1 MTSLPKIKYS
11 ESASQR
17 QIVQFAGLNFSD
29 TAQEGQAKECRNLSA
44 RRFPYLTTRLRRE
57 AVGDYVAPTAVTAWD
72 KLVVVDG
79 TSLIYDGAVVGS
91 VTAGEKQ
98 FAVVNTKLVIWPD
111 KVYLDLLTRKIVP
124 MGASAQQAGAVFT
137 TDTITM
143 SGTTLSSLFS
153 KGDGVTISGCTVNAA
168 NNKDAVVVSV
178 GEHTVTFS
186 ANALT
191 AGTETANITI
201 QRRIPDLD
209 YICESQNRLWGCS
222 NADKTIYASAL
233 GDPCNFFV
241 YSGISTDSYALSIGS
256 AGLFTGCCKLAS
268 SVLFWKENT
277 LHKILGSYP
286 EEYNMYPSNIAGVQ
300 DGSYKSMQIIN
311 DVLFYKAP
319 DGVYA
324 YSGGTPERISAVF
337 GERRYYDAAAGTDGS
352 RYYISMRYGTT
363 YHLLVYD
370 TVSGIWTE
378 EDETE
383 AVDFCRY
390 RTYLYML
397 SSDGSLWSVDAD
409 AGTEIVPWSVTFA
422 PFYETANG
430 KKYYSTLF
438 IRLELAAGARAEA
451 ETRCDGG
458 AWESAGKL
466 LTAGTALLPI
476 RPRRCDKFEIRLSG
490 VGECAVLSMVRQ
502 FRVGSE
508 V

>member
-1 MTSLPKIKYS
+1 MNLPRMLYS
-11 ESASQR
+11 EGKTKKE
-17 QIVQFAGLNFSD
+17 IVQFAGLNFSD
-29 TAQEGQAKECRNLSA
+29 AAQEGQARECRNLSS

-57 AVGDYVAPTAVTAWD
+57 PVGDYTAPTAVTAWD

-79 TSLIYDGAVVGS
+79 TSLIYDGAVVGT
-91 VTAGEKQ
+91 VLAGEKQ
-98 FAVVNTKLVIWPD
+98 FATVNTKLVIWPD

-124 MGASAQQAGAVFT
+124 MGAMAQQSGAAFS

-143 SGTTLSSLFS
+143 SGVTLSSLFS
-153 KGDGVTISGCTVNAA
+153 KGDGVTISGCTVNPA
-168 NNKDAVVVSV
+168 NNKDAVVASV

-186 ANALT
+186 ANAFT
-191 AGTETANITI
+191 AGTETAAVTI

-209 YICESQNRLWGCS
+209 YICESENRLWGCS

-241 YSGISTDSYALSIGS
+241 YSGISTDSYALAVG
-256 AGLFTGCCKLAS
+256 GGDKFTGCCKLAS
-268 SVLFWKENT
+268 SVLFWKESS
-277 LHKILGSYP
+277 LQKILGSFP
-286 EEYNMYPSNIAGVQ
+286 AEYALYPSNIAGVQ
-300 DGSYKSMQIIN
+300 DGSYKSMQVIN

-324 YSGGTPERISAVF
+324 YSGGTPEKISAAF
-337 GERRYYDAAAGTDGS
+337 GERRYYDAVAGTDGK
-352 RYYISMRYGTT
+352 RYYISMRYGDSF
-363 YHLLVYD
+363 HLLVYD
-370 TVSGIWTE
+370 TVTRLWVE

-390 RTYLYML
+390 RTYLYLL

-409 AGTEIVPWSVTFA
+409 AGAEMIPWSVTFA
-422 PFYETANG
+422 PFYETADG
-430 KKYYSTLF
+430 KKYYSTMFL
-438 IRLELAAGARAEA
+438 RLELAEGAHAEV

-466 LTAGTALLPI
+466 RKVGTSFLPV
-476 RPRRCDKFEIRLSG
+476 RLRRCDKFEIRLSG
-490 VGECAVLSMVRQ
+490 TGECTVLSLVRQ
-502 FRVGSE
+502 FHVGSE